1 MLSRSE
7 YRGKLPY
14 DTYVK
19 RYKKHE
25 SVIFP
30 TKKST
35 DLPTPGKDIAPTE
48 EEIKEYLEKNKQ
60 DLSDKS
66 KELIKKQIEKKTGA
80 KFKDL
85 QDAINQLE
93 SEGDDSEEGKEHR
106 EHMMKGLQ
114 LARALQP
121 NTENLTPQ
129 ERIRAK
135 LVEASK
141 KGYMFDDNFET
152 AQEYLKSQEDTG
164 GYKIDRNLSNKEG
177 IVVRTPTNQTEIH
190 YRSSQFTG
198 TPSKTDLATNFRIAT
213 GFESEDPQFIQ
224 AKQQYENT
232 VNEYGSVDHF
242 GGASKGGGK
251 ALYMGQKYDVPSTT
265 FNPVIGTKTA
275 RGITNT
281 TQEHTIVRTTGDP
294 TSLGLAVSSNA
305 NHENWNVKS
314 VRPLK
319 KNVGLNP
326 IKNAFD
332 AHKHNNFT
340 ENRNPNNV
348 SMDNTTIEN
357 TFLKVAENSHKT
369 QQYRELDTMKTQ
381 YIEKGK
387 SYSDYIYDLQKG
399 SKTNFSGD
407 NDIGLTNGKPLI
419 KGSRHV
425 RGGDGPAGFWEGMG
439 GNFTDE
445 EKPLLSNK
453 GNTENVLQS
462 LQQEVLS
469 QTQNKTT
476 LDEKMELE
484 MKKQAQK
491 SMREKLGAKQ
501 KTTAIKQKQDIKAK
515 SPPTEIETIE
525 PELNKFINRSQLD
538 IKPTPEEVRIRETQE
553 DEFAKIEGDKKKPA
567 TTEPDRQSPT
577 IEPTTDSDFVD
588 IREPNFQKLTK
599 EEIAKFANTD
609 KQGRFKIMNDHNID
623 SVNDI
628 HDLGQ
633 AMTPAESAGFREH
646 FGEAINPVSMGAG
659 MLVGL
664 GVDKALDYI
673 DPADD
678 TDGKPRQQA
687 ITGVKR
693 EALSGAL
700 TGGLMFSG
708 TTALG
713 GTTVG
718 FAPEVAAGAVGYVA
732 GAETGKLVAS
742 GIKKIGGNDEEQA
755 LGADTVGGAVG
766 GAAAAATLIG
776 GAALYG
782 AELGAG
788 AGPVGIAI
796 GAGVGV
802 LGGALGF
809 GVSEIVKH
817 KEDIKKGFS
826 KAGNAIANVAKS
838 TGNFFKKLF

>member
-1 MLSRSE
+1 MLSRNE

-14 DTYVK
+14 DTYVE
-19 RYKKHE
+19 RYKRHE
-25 SVIFP
+25 QAIFP

-35 DLPTPGKDIAPTE
+35 DLPKPGKDIPPTQ

-60 DLSDKS
+60 DLNEKTKD
-66 KELIKKQIEKKTGA
+66 LIKKQIEKKTGA

-106 EHMMKGLQ
+106 EHMLKGLQ

-135 LVEASK
+135 LTEASK
-141 KGYMFDDNFET
+141 IGYLNDDNFEK
-152 AQEYLKSQEDTG
+152 AQQYLKSQEDTG

-198 TPSKTDLATNFRIAT
+198 TPSKTDLATNFRIVT
-213 GFESEDPQFIQ
+213 GFENEDPQFIQ

-232 VNEYGSVDHF
+232 VNEYGSVEHF

-251 ALYMGQKYDVPSTT
+251 AIYMGQKYDVPSTT
-265 FNPVIGTKTA
+265 FNPLIGTKTA

-281 TQEHTIVRTTGDP
+281 TQEHTILRTTGDP
-294 TSLGLAVSSNA
+294 TSLPLAVSSSG

-326 IKNAFD
+326 IKNVFD

-357 TFLKVAENSHKT
+357 TFTKVAENSHKL

-381 YIEKGK
+381 YIEKNK

-407 NDIGLTNGKPLI
+407 NDVGLTNGKPLI
-419 KGSRHV
+419 RGSRHV
-425 RGGDGPAGFWEGMG
+425 QGGDGPAGFWEAMG
-439 GNFTDE
+439 GSFTDQ

-453 GNTENVLQS
+453 PVIKPKSLGETTLEG
-462 LQQEVLS
+462 LQQEIINAKQTPELLS
-469 QTQNKTT
+469 A
-476 LDEKMELE
+476 EKMKIAE
-484 MKKQAQK
+484 QT
-491 SMREKLGAKQ
+491 KQ
-501 KTTAIKQKQDIKAK
+501 KGIELAKLIRSKKPFEDLTENQKQLLDKTQKEFDLLKNKRDTLKNMEQGDIMGD
-515 SPPTEIETIE
+515 TRDLDTNFEI
-525 PELNKFINRSQLD
+525 PKGLPD
-538 IKPTPEEVRIRETQE
+538 I
-553 DEFAKIEGDKKKPA
+553 
-567 TTEPDRQSPT
+567 
-577 IEPTTDSDFVD
+577 PTTTQPSNDFVEVT
-588 IREPNFQKLTK
+588 EPNFQKLTK
-599 EEIAKFANTD
+599 EEINTFSNTD
-609 KQGRFKIMNDHNID
+609 KQGRTKIMNDHNID
-623 SVNDI
+623 SINDI
-628 HDLGQ
+628 HQLGE

-659 MLVGL
+659 MLVGM

-678 TDGKPRQQA
+678 IDGKPRQQA

-732 GAETGKLVAS
+732 GAETGKLVSS
-742 GIKKIGGNDEEQA
+742 GIKKIGGNQDEQD
-755 LGADTVGGAVG
+755 LGADTIGGAVG
-766 GAAAAATLIG
+766 GAAAAGTLIG
-776 GAALYG
+776 GAALTG
-782 AELGAG
+782 AELGSVG
-788 AGPVGIAI
+788 GPLGIAI
-796 GAGVGV
+796 GAGVGL
-802 LGGALGF
+802 LGGTLGF
-809 GVSEIVKH
+809 GISEIVKH
-817 KEDIKKGFS
+817 KDDIKKGLS
-826 KAGNAIANVAKS
+826 SAGNAIANVAKS
-838 TGNFFKKLF
+838 TSNFFKKLF

>member
-14 DTYVK
+14 DTYVT
-19 RYKKHE
+19 RYKKHAG
-25 SVIFP
+25 VIFP
-30 TKKST
+30 NKKTT
-35 DLPTPGKDIAPTE
+35 DLPIPGKDISPTQ
-48 EEIKEYLEKNKQ
+48 EEIKEYLDKNKKE
-60 DLSDKS
+60 LSDKS
-66 KELIKKQIEKKTGA
+66 KELIKQQIEKKTGG

-85 QDAINQLE
+85 QDAINKLQ
-93 SEGDDSEEGKEHR
+93 SEGDDTEEGKEHR
-106 EHMMKGLQ
+106 EHMLKGLQ

-141 KGYMFDDNFET
+141 IGYLKDDNFQS
-152 AQEYLKSQEDTG
+152 AQDYLKGQEDTN
-164 GYKIDRNLSNKEG
+164 GYNIDRNLSNKEG
-177 IVVRTPTNQTEIH
+177 LVIRTPTNETEIH

-213 GFESEDPQFIQ
+213 GFENEDPQFIQ
-224 AKQQYENT
+224 AKEQYQNA
-232 VNEYGSVDHF
+232 VNEYGSVEHF

-251 ALYMGQKYDVPSTT
+251 AIYMGQKYDVPSTT

-275 RGITNT
+275 RGITTT
-281 TQEHTIVRTTGDP
+281 TQEHTIIRTTGDP

-314 VRPLK
+314 LRPLK

-326 IKNAFD
+326 VKNAFD

-357 TFLKVAENSHKT
+357 AFTTIAENGHKLN
-369 QQYRELDTMKTQ
+369 QYSTLDSMKTQ

-387 SYSDYIYDLQKG
+387 SYSDYIFDLQGNK
-399 SKTNFSGD
+399 KPNFTGD
-407 NDIGLTNGKPLI
+407 NDVGLTRGKPLI
-419 KGSRHV
+419 KGSRHIQ
-425 RGGDGPAGFWEGMG
+425 GGEGPTGFWEAMG
-439 GNFTDE
+439 GTFTDE
-445 EKPLLSNK
+445 EKPLLGK
-453 GNTENVLQS
+453 KQQVAVEQTKTGNILQS
-462 LQQEVLS
+462 LQEEVLNQTQTKSKLNTEETNIKTQLKTKGTELAKLLRDNPKPSTRTES
-469 QTQNKTT
+469 QTKLIDKTRKEFEELKTKNKTLESMGQGDLMGDT
-476 LDEKMELE
+476 RDLDTDFGIPEGLPNDIP
-484 MKKQAQK
+484 
-491 SMREKLGAKQ
+491 SN
-501 KTTAIKQKQDIKAK
+501 TTAI
-515 SPPTEIETIE
+515 
-525 PELNKFINRSQLD
+525 
-538 IKPTPEEVRIRETQE
+538 
-553 DEFAKIEGDKKKPA
+553 PA
-567 TTEPDRQSPT
+567 
-577 IEPTTDSDFVD
+577 DSDFVD
-588 IREPNFQKLTK
+588 IRTPNFKKLTK
-599 EEIAKFANTD
+599 EEIKTFASAD
-609 KQGRFKIMNDHNID
+609 KQGRTKIMNDHNSNTI
-623 SVNDI
+623 NDI

-633 AMTPAESAGFREH
+633 AMTPAENSGFREH

-664 GVDKALDYI
+664 GVDSALDYL

-678 TDGKPRQQA
+678 TDGKPRTQA

-700 TGGLMFSG
+700 TGGLMYAG
-708 TTALG
+708 TSALG

-718 FAPEVAAGAVGYVA
+718 LAPEIAAGSVGYVA

-742 GIKKIGGNDEEQA
+742 GIKKIGGNEDEQA

-776 GAALYG
+776 GAALTG
-782 AELGAG
+782 AEIGSAG
-788 AGPVGIAI
+788 GPLGIAI

-826 KAGNAIANVAKS
+826 SAGNAISNVAKS
-838 TGNFFKKLF
+838 TGNFFKRLF

>member
-35 DLPTPGKDIAPTE
+35 DLPTPGKDTAPTE
-48 EEIKEYLEKNKQ
+48 QEIKEYLEKNKQ
-60 DLSDKS
+60 ELSDKS

-106 EHMMKGLQ
+106 EHMLKGLQ

-135 LVEASK
+135 LTEASK

-152 AQEYLKSQEDTG
+152 AQQYLKSQEDTG
-164 GYKIDRNLSNKEG
+164 GYTIDRNLSNKEG
-177 IVVRTPTNQTEIH
+177 IVVRTPTNETEIH

-224 AKQQYENT
+224 AKQQYENA
-232 VNEYGSVDHF
+232 VNEYGSVEHF

-251 ALYMGQKYDVPSTT
+251 AIYMGQKYDVPSTT

-314 VRPLK
+314 LRPLK

-332 AHKHNNFT
+332 AHKHDNFT

-357 TFLKVAENSHKT
+357 TFTKVAENSHKT
-369 QQYRELDTMKTQ
+369 QQYSTLDTMKTQ

-387 SYSDYIYDLQKG
+387 TYSDYIFDLQKG

-419 KGSRHV
+419 KGDRHIQ
-425 RGGDGPAGFWEGMG
+425 GGDGPTGFWEAMG
-439 GNFTDE
+439 GTFTDE
-445 EKPLLSNK
+445 EKSLLSK
-453 GNTENVLQS
+453 KPTIKAKS
-462 LQQEVLS
+462 
-469 QTQNKTT
+469 
-476 LDEKMELE
+476 LDEQMELQMKE
-484 MKKQAQK
+484 EAKQSMKK
-491 SMREKLGAKQ
+491 KLGSKQ
-501 KTTAIKQKQDIKAK
+501 KTKAMKQREEIEGKLGD

-567 TTEPDRQSPT
+567 TVTEPDRQSPT
-577 IEPTTDSDFVD
+577 TESDFVD
-588 IREPNFQKLTK
+588 IRTPNFQKLTK

-609 KQGRFKIMNDHNID
+609 RQGRVKIMNDHNID

-633 AMTPAESAGFREH
+633 AMTPTENAGFREH

-659 MLVGL
+659 MLVGM
-664 GVDKALDYI
+664 GVDKTLDYF

-678 TDGKPRQQA
+678 PDGKPRKQA

-693 EALSGAL
+693 EALSGAI
-700 TGGLMFSG
+700 TGGLMYGG

-718 FAPEVAAGAVGYVA
+718 FAPEIAAGAAGYVA

-742 GIKKIGGNDEEQA
+742 GIKKIGGNQDEQE

-766 GAAAAATLIG
+766 GAVAAGTLIG
-776 GAALYG
+776 GAALTG
-782 AELGAG
+782 AEIGSAG
-788 AGPVGIAI
+788 GPIGLAI

>member
-48 EEIKEYLEKNKQ
+48 QEIKEYLEKNKQ
-60 DLSDKS
+60 ELSDKS

-106 EHMMKGLQ
+106 EHMLKGLQ

-135 LVEASK
+135 LTEASK

-152 AQEYLKSQEDTG
+152 AQQYLKSQEDTG
-164 GYKIDRNLSNKEG
+164 GYVIDRNLSNKEG
-177 IVVRTPTNQTEIH
+177 IVVRTPTNETEIH

-224 AKQQYENT
+224 AKQQYQNA
-232 VNEYGSVDHF
+232 VNEYGSVEHF

-251 ALYMGQKYDVPSTT
+251 AIYMGQKYDVPSTT

-281 TQEHTIVRTTGDP
+281 TQEHTIIRTTGDP

-314 VRPLK
+314 LRPLK

-332 AHKHNNFT
+332 AHKHDNFT

-369 QQYRELDTMKTQ
+369 QQYSTLDTMKTQ

-387 SYSDYIYDLQKG
+387 TYSDYIFDLQKG

-419 KGSRHV
+419 KGDRHIQ
-425 RGGDGPAGFWEGMG
+425 GGDGPTGFWEAMG
-439 GNFTDE
+439 GTFTDE
-445 EKPLLSNK
+445 EKSLLSK
-453 GNTENVLQS
+453 KPTIKAKS
-462 LQQEVLS
+462 
-469 QTQNKTT
+469 
-476 LDEKMELE
+476 LDEQMELQMKE
-484 MKKQAQK
+484 EAKQSMKK
-491 SMREKLGAKQ
+491 KLGAKQ
-501 KTTAIKQKQDIKAK
+501 KTTAMKQKQDIEGKLGA

-525 PELNKFINRSQLD
+525 PELNKFINRQDLD

-553 DEFAKIEGDKKKPA
+553 DEFAKIEGDKKKP
-567 TTEPDRQSPT
+567 TTEPAA
-577 IEPTTDSDFVD
+577 EPTTESDFVD
-588 IREPNFQKLTK
+588 IRTPNFQKLTK
-599 EEIAKFANTD
+599 EEIANFANTD
-609 KQGRFKIMNDHNID
+609 RQGRVKIMNDHNID

-633 AMTPAESAGFREH
+633 AMTPTENAGFREH

-659 MLVGL
+659 MLVGF
-664 GVDKALDYI
+664 GTDAALDYL

-678 TDGKPRQQA
+678 PDGKPRKQA

-693 EALSGAL
+693 EALSGAI
-700 TGGLMFSG
+700 TGGLMYGG

-718 FAPEVAAGAVGYVA
+718 FAPEIAAGAAGYVA

-742 GIKKIGGNDEEQA
+742 GVKKLGGNEDEQA
-755 LGADTVGGAVG
+755 AAADTVGGAAG
-766 GAAAAATLIG
+766 GGVAAGTLIG
-776 GAALYG
+776 GAALTG
-782 AELGAG
+782 AELGSA

-796 GAGVGV
+796 GAGVGL

-809 GVSEIVKH
+809 GVSEIIKH
-817 KEDIKKGFS
+817 KNDIKKGFS

>member
-48 EEIKEYLEKNKQ
+48 QEIKEYLEKNKQ
-60 DLSDKS
+60 ELSDKS

-106 EHMMKGLQ
+106 EHMLKGLQ

-135 LVEASK
+135 LTEASK

-152 AQEYLKSQEDTG
+152 AQQYLKSQEDTG
-164 GYKIDRNLSNKEG
+164 GYVIDRNLSNKEG
-177 IVVRTPTNQTEIH
+177 IVVRTPTNETEIH

-224 AKQQYENT
+224 AKQQYQNA
-232 VNEYGSVDHF
+232 VNEYGSVEHF

-251 ALYMGQKYDVPSTT
+251 AIYMGQKYDVPSTT

-281 TQEHTIVRTTGDP
+281 TQEHTIIRTTGDP

-314 VRPLK
+314 LRPLK

-332 AHKHNNFT
+332 AHKHDNFT

-369 QQYRELDTMKTQ
+369 QQYSTLDTMKTQ

-387 SYSDYIYDLQKG
+387 TYSDYIFDLQKG

-419 KGSRHV
+419 KGDRHIQ
-425 RGGDGPAGFWEGMG
+425 GGDGPTGFWEAMG
-439 GNFTDE
+439 GTFTDE
-445 EKPLLSNK
+445 EKSLLSK
-453 GNTENVLQS
+453 KPTIKAKS
-462 LQQEVLS
+462 
-469 QTQNKTT
+469 
-476 LDEKMELE
+476 LDEQMELQMKE
-484 MKKQAQK
+484 ETKQSMKK
-491 SMREKLGAKQ
+491 KLGAKQ
-501 KTTAIKQKQDIKAK
+501 KTTAMKQKQDIEGKLGA

-525 PELNKFINRSQLD
+525 PELNKFINRQDLD

-553 DEFAKIEGDKKKPA
+553 DEFAKIEGDKKKP
-567 TTEPDRQSPT
+567 TTEPAA
-577 IEPTTDSDFVD
+577 EPTTESDFVD
-588 IREPNFQKLTK
+588 IRTPNFQKLTK
-599 EEIAKFANTD
+599 EEIANFANTD
-609 KQGRFKIMNDHNID
+609 RQGRVKIMNDHNID

-633 AMTPAESAGFREH
+633 AMTPTENAGFREH

-659 MLVGL
+659 MLVGF
-664 GVDKALDYI
+664 GTDAALDYL

-678 TDGKPRQQA
+678 PDGKPRKQA

-693 EALSGAL
+693 EALSGAI
-700 TGGLMFSG
+700 TGGLMYGG

-718 FAPEVAAGAVGYVA
+718 FAPEIAAGAAGYVA

-742 GIKKIGGNDEEQA
+742 GVKKLGGNEDEQA
-755 LGADTVGGAVG
+755 AAADTVGGFVG
-766 GAAAAATLIG
+766 GGVAAGTLIG
-776 GAALYG
+776 GAALTG
-782 AELGAG
+782 AELGSA

-796 GAGVGV
+796 GAGVGL

-809 GVSEIVKH
+809 GVSEIIKH
-817 KEDIKKGFS
+817 KNDIKKGFS

>member
-48 EEIKEYLEKNKQ
+48 EEIKKYLEKNKQ

-106 EHMMKGLQ
+106 EHMLKGLQ
-114 LARALQP
+114 LSRALQP

-152 AQEYLKSQEDTG
+152 AQQYLKSQEDTG
-164 GYKIDRNLSNKEG
+164 GYVIDRNLSTKEG
-177 IVVRTPTNQTEIH
+177 IVVRTPTNETEIH

-224 AKQQYENT
+224 AKQQYENA
-232 VNEYGSVDHF
+232 VNEYGSVEHF

-251 ALYMGQKYDVPSTT
+251 AIYMGQKYDVPSTT

-275 RGITNT
+275 RGITST
-281 TQEHTIVRTTGDP
+281 TQEHTIIRTTGDP

-314 VRPLK
+314 LRPLK

-332 AHKHNNFT
+332 AHKHDNFT

-369 QQYRELDTMKTQ
+369 QQYSTLDTMKTQ

-387 SYSDYIYDLQKG
+387 TYSDYIFDLQKG

-419 KGSRHV
+419 KGNRHIQ
-425 RGGDGPAGFWEGMG
+425 GGEGPTGFWEAMG
-439 GNFTDE
+439 GTFTDE
-445 EKPLLSNK
+445 EKSLLGKKPVIKAKS
-453 GNTENVLQS
+453 
-462 LQQEVLS
+462 
-469 QTQNKTT
+469 
-476 LDEKMELE
+476 LDEQMELQMKE
-484 MKKQAQK
+484 EAKQSMKKKLGSKQK
-491 SMREKLGAKQ
+491 TKAMKQRQEIEGKLGA
-501 KTTAIKQKQDIKAK
+501 

-567 TTEPDRQSPT
+567 TVT
-577 IEPTTDSDFVD
+577 EPTTESDFVD
-588 IREPNFQKLTK
+588 IRTPNFQKLTK
-599 EEIAKFANTD
+599 EEIAKFANSD
-609 KQGRFKIMNDHNID
+609 RQGRIKIMNDHNID

-633 AMTPAESAGFREH
+633 AMTPAENAGFREH

-659 MLVGL
+659 MLVGF
-664 GVDKALDYI
+664 GTDAALDYL

-678 TDGKPRQQA
+678 PDGKPRQQA

-693 EALSGAL
+693 EALSGAI
-700 TGGLMFSG
+700 TGGLMYGG

-718 FAPEVAAGAVGYVA
+718 LAPEIAAGAVGYVA

-742 GIKKIGGNDEEQA
+742 GVKKLGGNDDEQA
-755 LGADTVGGAVG
+755 LAADTVGGAVG
-766 GAAAAATLIG
+766 GAAAAGTLIG
-776 GAALYG
+776 TAALTG
-782 AELGAG
+782 AELGSAG
-788 AGPVGIAI
+788 GPLGIAI

-809 GVSEIVKH
+809 GVSEIIKH
-817 KEDIKKGFS
+817 KNDIKKGFS
-826 KAGNAIANVAKS
+826 DAGNAIANVAKS